1 MRSLDAARTVC
12 ERFHPGLLKELDRIP
27 YAERERP
34 GSPVIDLFRIHG
46 GVGLLIPEAYGG
58 HGAAPLEALRVQLA
72 LGALSPSLVAA
83 VSMHHFTAAMLY
95 SLAVKSGRLTG
106 AQTELLH
113 RIVPEQQVMA
123 SGWAEGRT
131 AQNILKPAVTARPV
145 EGGFLLSGSKK
156 PCSLSRSMSLL
167 TASIAIHGE
176 DGGEPE
182 LALAIVP
189 ARAPGMSVHPF
200 WGNDLLAGAES
211 EEVRLED
218 VFVPAEMV
226 VRAGAD
232 DPTRLDD
239 LQSAGFVWFEM
250 LISAGYAGAAAA
262 LVEQVLER
270 KRGGA
275 EERAALA
282 VDMEAALALLEGV
295 ARGTGSEPGDEESVA
310 RVLVA
315 RYAVQNALPD
325 IVGRALEL
333 LGGLEFISNSASAQ
347 IAAATRALAFHPPS
361 RIGAAEPLLAYFGGG
376 ALVLA

>member
-1 MRSLDAARTVC
+1 MRSLDAARSVC
-12 ERFHPGLLKELDRIP
+12 ERFHPGLLKELDQIP

-46 GVGLLIPEAYGG
+46 GVGLLIPESYGG
-58 HGAAPLEALRVQLA
+58 HGASPLDALRVQLA

-95 SLAVKSGRLTG
+95 SLAVKDGRLTP

-145 EGGFLLSGSKK
+145 EGGFLLSGAKK

-176 DGGEPE
+176 DGGDPE

-218 VFVPAEMV
+218 VFVPADMV

-250 LISAGYAGAAAA
+250 LISAGYAGGAAA
-262 LVEQVLER
+262 LVEQVLA
-270 KRGGA
+270 RGRGPA

-295 ARGTGSEPGDEESVA
+295 ATGTGAEPGTEESVA

-315 RYAVQNALPD
+315 RYAVQSALPD

-333 LGGLEFISNSASAQ
+333 LGGLEFINNPASAQ
-347 IAAATRALAFHPPS
+347 AAAATRALAFHPPS

-376 ALVLA
+376 PLVLA

>member
-1 MRSLDAARTVC
+1 MRSLDAARSVC
-12 ERFHPGLLKELDRIP
+12 ERFHPGLLKELDQIP

-46 GVGLLIPEAYGG
+46 GVGLLIPESYGG
-58 HGAAPLEALRVQLA
+58 HGASPLDALRVQLA

-95 SLAVKSGRLTG
+95 SLAVKDGRLTP

-145 EGGFLLSGSKK
+145 EGGFLLSGAKK

-176 DGGEPE
+176 DGGDPE

-218 VFVPAEMV
+218 VFVPADMV

-250 LISAGYAGAAAA
+250 LISAGYAGGAAA
-262 LVEQVLER
+262 LVEQVLAR
-270 KRGGA
+270 KRGPA

-295 ARGTGSEPGDEESVA
+295 ATGTGAEPGNEESVA

-315 RYAVQNALPD
+315 RYAVQSALPD

-333 LGGLEFISNSASAQ
+333 LGGLEFINNPASAQ
-347 IAAATRALAFHPPS
+347 GAAATRALAFHPPS
-361 RIGAAEPLLAYFGGG
+361 RIAAAEPLLAYFGGG
-376 ALVLA
+376 PLVLA

>member
-12 ERFHPGLLKELDRIP
+12 ERFHPGLLKELEQIP
-27 YAERERP
+27 YTERERP

-72 LGALSPSLVAA
+72 LGAVSPSLVAA

-176 DGGEPE
+176 EGGEPE
-182 LALAIVP
+182 LALALVP
-189 ARAPGMSVHPF
+189 AGAPGLSVHDF

-218 VFVPAEMV
+218 VFVPADMV

-250 LISAGYAGAAAA
+250 LISAGYAGSAAA
-262 LVEQVLER
+262 LVEQVVER
-270 KRGGA
+270 KRGSV

-295 ARGTGSEPGDEESVA
+295 ARATGAEPGDEESVA

-333 LGGLEFISNSASAQ
+333 LGGLEFINNPASAQ
-347 IAAATRALAFHPPS
+347 VAAATRALAFHPPS
-361 RIGAAEPLLAYFGGG
+361 RIAASEPLLAYFGGG
-376 ALVLA
+376 PLVLA

>member
-12 ERFHPGLLKELDRIP
+12 ERFHPGLLKELEQIP
-27 YAERERP
+27 YTERERP

-72 LGALSPSLVAA
+72 LGAVSPSLVAA

-176 DGGEPE
+176 EGGEPE
-182 LALAIVP
+182 LALALVP
-189 ARAPGMSVHPF
+189 ADAPGMSVHDF

-218 VFVPAEMV
+218 VFVPADMV

-250 LISAGYAGAAAA
+250 LISAGYAGSAAA
-262 LVEQVLER
+262 LVEQVVER
-270 KRGGA
+270 KRGSV

-295 ARGTGSEPGDEESVA
+295 ARGTGAGPGDEESVA

-333 LGGLEFISNSASAQ
+333 LGGLEFINNPASAQ
-347 IAAATRALAFHPPS
+347 VAAATRALAFHPPS
-361 RIGAAEPLLAYFGGG
+361 RIAASEPLLAYFGGG
-376 ALVLA
+376 PLVLA